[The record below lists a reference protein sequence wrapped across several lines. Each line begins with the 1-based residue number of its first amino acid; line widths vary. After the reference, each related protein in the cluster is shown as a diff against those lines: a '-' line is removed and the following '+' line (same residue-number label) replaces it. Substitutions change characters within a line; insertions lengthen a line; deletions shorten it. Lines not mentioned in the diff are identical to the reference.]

1 MPPISNP
8 KKQKIAEQILHYL
21 FSIAPEAVHTA
32 TISKEIARDEEFTK
46 YLLIDLKSK
55 NLIASISKNTKG
67 KNYLKRQR
75 WRLTDQAFQVYK
87 NYQPSQPIQKTAE
100 ANLNKNILSS
110 SNYRSYI
117 S

>member
-1 MPPISNP
+1 MPTISKA
-8 KKQKIAEQILHYL
+8 KKDKIAEQILHYL

-46 YLLIDLKSK
+46 YLLNDLKSK
-55 NLIASISKNTKG
+55 NLIVSITKNTKG

-75 WRLTDQAFQVYK
+75 WRLTEQAFQVYK
-87 NYQPSQPIQKTAE
+87 NYQPSQFTRKSSETD
-100 ANLNKNILSS
+100 LNKNILSS